1 MVQKREGQS
10 STKERRTIRRSDEF
24 KAKLSEASTLL
35 AAKMEE
41 KRRVWDLK

>member
-1 MVQKREGQS
+1 MVQKREREDS
-10 STKERRTIRRSDEF
+10 IKERRTIRRSDEY

-41 KRRVWDLK
+41 KRREWDLK